1 MKPCS
6 DHKETLWLDV
16 YGELDPNEHPA
27 WEKHLE
33 ACEGCRQERAQ
44 LFRLLQTVK
53 VNMPS
58 PEFPPEKAETLVRS
72 ITRKLRC
79 AREETWWQKWL
90 WGRPHRLIPALA
102 AASIL
107 IVALGWFSMKGFRN
121 PSSVRSMAGLK
132 SKKQVFVKDVDI
144 IKNLELLEEMDTL
157 RKLVQVVDHGGV
169 PSHTN
174 HN

>member
-1 MKPCS
+1 MKPCP

-16 YGELDPNEHPA
+16 YGELNPNERPA
-27 WEKHLE
+27 WKKHLE
-33 ACEGCRQERAQ
+33 TCGGCRQERAQ
-44 LFRLLQTVK
+44 LLRLLQTVK
-53 VNMPS
+53 VSMPS
-58 PEFPPEKAETLVRS
+58 PTLSREKAETLISS
-72 ITRKLRC
+72 ITRKLGGK
-79 AREETWWQKWL
+79 REETWGRRRL
-90 WGRPHRLIPALA
+90 WGMPHRFIPALA

-132 SKKQVFVKDVDI
+132 SEKQVFVKDVDI

-157 RKLVQVVDHGGV
+157 QKLVQAVDHGDV
-169 PSHTN
+169 PSYTN

>member
-1 MKPCS
+1 MKPCP

-16 YGELDPNEHPA
+16 YGELDPNERPA

-33 ACEGCRQERAQ
+33 TCEGCRQERAQ
-44 LFRLLQTVK
+44 LFRLLQTMK

-58 PEFPPEKAETLVRS
+58 PELPPEKAEALARS
-72 ITRKLRC
+72 ITRNLRC

-90 WGRPHRLIPALA
+90 WGRPNRLIPALTA
-102 AASIL
+102 ACIL
-107 IVALGWFSMKGFRN
+107 IVALGWFSLQGLRT
-121 PSSVRSMAGLK
+121 PSSMRSISNLK
-132 SKKQVFVKDVDI
+132 SEEQILVKDSDI

-157 RKLVQVVDHGGV
+157 RKLVQLVDHGGV